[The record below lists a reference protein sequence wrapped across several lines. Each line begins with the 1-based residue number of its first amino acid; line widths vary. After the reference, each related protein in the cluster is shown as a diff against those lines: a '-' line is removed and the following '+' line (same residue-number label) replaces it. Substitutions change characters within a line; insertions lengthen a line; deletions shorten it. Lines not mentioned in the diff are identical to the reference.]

1 MELEA
6 SDSNSFSMST
16 NETGKANPNVQIVQ
30 DGKVVKKVQKT
41 RQRRILSCVYCHS
54 KKIKCDRQKPC
65 SQCTKLGMECKYFIN
80 ERISRGGKKS
90 SRLTADEK
98 KLRGLMNSANENK
111 KAKQESV
118 ETAKSQDT
126 QSLLSSSPTNSSTTS
141 TANPLAPSSSIAT
154 SIEEVEQQQFDTAPN
169 TKDYTANPN
178 QSQQEQLGIEDET
191 FKTPLGLDI
200 SVSLLGFLNK
210 PEASSNSNSLRSFTA
225 NVESPFSGADPFA
238 IGGLIQSPMVNQ
250 ATNSMTSSYF
260 NHNFT
265 TQATNH
271 NNSINGANNQINF
284 NSSSFPLA
292 NLDVTITF
300 SSHANSPTM
309 NFSERLQQQQQQQQ
323 QIPPRPESA
332 SIVKTQPQSSTLY
345 NSLNGYTINTATSV
359 NYLYGTNTYGENS
372 TILNDITEYLPTDKD
387 RSFELIDRYLN
398 SVHLLL
404 PIVVNMKEFL
414 VQHKLYWEIKSRRDS
429 TTADLNN
436 PRVESPGSSHH
447 SGDGGNEPMPSDS
460 NFNYIQFYTLYLPIL
475 YASTIS
481 EFEEYDNLLLNQEI
495 HKYLMGFKICKK
507 YYNFPEGI
515 KTIPLLLGNV
525 IIQSTSPNPSTME
538 MAQIIRYAK
547 FLHFHKDPW
556 ITLRIKD
563 PEIIKFRRLLWWVI
577 FGLDALSSHN
587 FCLPPNC
594 RSDDFN
600 VLMPDE
606 EEFIGGEKKLN
617 VSIVSMNIKFGYDI
631 LLSEIVYHLHNGLCV
646 NINCHQ
652 INQLKQS
659 ILSYQEQIKKYISKM
674 DKYFQLK
681 QIFADTLNHS
691 PIQLLNVVN
700 FVKIHSWSFLDRAL
714 MLLHKKILLGTPK
727 NHNHNDEIENEIVQ
741 LGLKEPVMQI
751 RANENPLSLCK
762 FEDTYGQILEAN
774 IITNFN
780 NSSISLLKFGDF
792 ENFSYGDLA
801 NNLIP
806 SILHNFNDFLLYND
820 FIKFG
825 KFNWFIKRTIPIDS
839 VILLMIIISVKF
851 KYQFI
856 TTEELSTYKNLIN
869 SVMYIINRKWF
880 KNEKYKRML
889 SLTNM
894 TWEYLLKKFDV
905 NDVIAFDVKNSEG
918 AKDLVSVNIMDTL
931 QLKEKILYDLRHN
944 FIDVVDYCSFYSSL
958 ENLLNE
964 LIKYIESK

>member
-1 MELEA
+1 
-6 SDSNSFSMST
+6 
-16 NETGKANPNVQIVQ
+16 
-30 DGKVVKKVQKT
+30 
-41 RQRRILSCVYCHS
+41 
-54 KKIKCDRQKPC
+54 
-65 SQCTKLGMECKYFIN
+65 
-80 ERISRGGKKS
+80 
-90 SRLTADEK
+90 
-98 KLRGLMNSANENK
+98 
-111 KAKQESV
+111 
-118 ETAKSQDT
+118 
-126 QSLLSSSPTNSSTTS
+126 
-141 TANPLAPSSSIAT
+141 
-154 SIEEVEQQQFDTAPN
+154 
-169 TKDYTANPN
+169 
-178 QSQQEQLGIEDET
+178 
-191 FKTPLGLDI
+191 
-200 SVSLLGFLNK
+200 
-210 PEASSNSNSLRSFTA
+210 
-225 NVESPFSGADPFA
+225 
-238 IGGLIQSPMVNQ
+238 
-250 ATNSMTSSYF
+250 
-260 NHNFT
+260 
-265 TQATNH
+265 
-271 NNSINGANNQINF
+271 
-284 NSSSFPLA
+284 
-292 NLDVTITF
+292 
-300 SSHANSPTM
+300 
-309 NFSERLQQQQQQQQ
+309 
-323 QIPPRPESA
+323 
-332 SIVKTQPQSSTLY
+332 
-345 NSLNGYTINTATSV
+345 
-359 NYLYGTNTYGENS
+359 
-372 TILNDITEYLPTDKD
+372 
-387 RSFELIDRYLN
+387 
-398 SVHLLL
+398 
-404 PIVVNMKEFL
+404 
-414 VQHKLYWEIKSRRDS
+414 
-429 TTADLNN
+429 
-436 PRVESPGSSHH
+436 
-447 SGDGGNEPMPSDS
+447 
-460 NFNYIQFYTLYLPIL
+460 
-475 YASTIS
+475 
-481 EFEEYDNLLLNQEI
+481 
-495 HKYLMGFKICKK
+495 
-507 YYNFPEGI
+507 
-515 KTIPLLLGNV
+515 
-525 IIQSTSPNPSTME
+525 
-538 MAQIIRYAK
+538 
-547 FLHFHKDPW
+547 
-556 ITLRIKD
+556 
-563 PEIIKFRRLLWWVI
+563 
-577 FGLDALSSHN
+577 
-587 FCLPPNC
+587 
-594 RSDDFN
+594 
-600 VLMPDE
+600 
-606 EEFIGGEKKLN
+606 
-617 VSIVSMNIKFGYDI
+617 
-631 LLSEIVYHLHNGLCV
+631 
-646 NINCHQ
+646 
-652 INQLKQS
+652 
-659 ILSYQEQIKKYISKM
+659 M

-964 LIKYIESK
+964 LIKYIEGK